1 MASVRPVGDFP
12 DASEM
17 LAEALKQMDGLL
29 AGMLPI
35 CYSGACLDIHRVGVL
50 ACTLLYYVVSLCEF
64 NLIQYLNYT
73 KFSLIQNLMNFQSVA
88 FLNFVLKFC

>member
-1 MASVRPVGDFP
+1 VRPVGDFP

-35 CYSGACLDIHRVGVL
+35 CYSGACLDIHSGSGRTCLHSAILCCVL
-50 ACTLLYYVVSLCEF
+50 V
-64 NLIQYLNYT
+64 
-73 KFSLIQNLMNFQSVA
+73 
-88 FLNFVLKFC
+88 

>member
-29 AGMLPI
+29 AGRL
-35 CYSGACLDIHRVGVL
+35 
-50 ACTLLYYVVSLCEF
+50 
-64 NLIQYLNYT
+64 Q
-73 KFSLIQNLMNFQSVA
+73 KFSSSEQLRL
-88 FLNFVLKFC
+88 

>member
-1 MASVRPVGDFP
+1 VRPVGDFP

-35 CYSGACLDIHRVGVL
+35 CYSGACLDIHRVGAYLL
-50 ACTLLYYVVSLCEF
+50 ALCYTMLCPCV
-64 NLIQYLNYT
+64 NLI
-73 KFSLIQNLMNFQSVA
+73 
-88 FLNFVLKFC
+88 